1 MAFVWGML
9 RDGGLIEG
17 TVIAIGSFYSVR
29 GGGVVHLGAD
39 SRRLRCHLTYL
50 TDLSMAV

>member
-29 GGGVVHLGAD
+29 GGGLCTWGRIHVDCVAI
-39 SRRLRCHLTYL
+39 
-50 TDLSMAV
+50 